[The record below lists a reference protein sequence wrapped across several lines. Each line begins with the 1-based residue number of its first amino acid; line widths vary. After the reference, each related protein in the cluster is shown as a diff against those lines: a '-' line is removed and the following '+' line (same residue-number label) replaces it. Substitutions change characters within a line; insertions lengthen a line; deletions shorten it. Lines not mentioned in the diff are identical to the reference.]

1 MLILSMTL
9 TSRCCCWVAVVCYS
23 GAALLIRDED
33 RFSQYIQSAII
44 GAYLVSQ
51 SFVHRFEVFYW
62 RERDDEVDFILRK
75 KSSVI
80 AIEVKSNAE
89 KKTAGLEK
97 FKQLFQPNKAFI
109 VGDGG
114 ISIEDFLSMDIRK
127 LF

>member
-1 MLILSMTL
+1 MVYSPL
-9 TSRCCCWVAVVCYS
+9 TFEEVLV
-23 GAALLIRDED
+23 D
-33 RFSQYIQSAII
+33 RKSWGRIVESCI

-75 KSSVI
+75 KGSVI

-97 FKQLFQPNKAFI
+97 FKQLFQPKEAFI